1 MLCEETII
9 EETFYIIV
17 AGIGIS
23 IIVNLMLKKID
34 IPVIIGY
41 ILTGVGIVYLFGIKG
56 SSTLSD
62 IAEFGIVFLMF
73 MIGLEFSF
81 DRLRAM
87 KQEVLIF
94 GILQVIGTSLLFF
107 VLSYYVFGLSWVL
120 SLVVGMALSLS
131 STAIVLKHFEQ
142 SKQLNTVAG
151 RSVVGILIM
160 QDIAVIPILL
170 ILALLSNQDMGL
182 GTMVLKTFI
191 SGVIVLLVLLLPG
204 RHFATRILNL
214 AANSRLHELF
224 MGTILLIVFGAAAIS
239 HYFGFSMSLGAFIGG
254 MAISKSRYKYQV
266 QADLEHF
273 RDIFLGLFFVTV
285 GMQVDLNF
293 LFSQFFAIVLL
304 LVVIMGSKVG
314 LIYWI
319 LKFFRSSQ
327 SSIKTALSLSQ
338 IGEFSFAVFLNANS
352 NNLFVFDGGSGILG
366 YLQSRGIINIGSE
379 DIHQFLILMVI
390 FSMMITPFILKYLNP
405 ISSYFLKKNI
415 NYGLK
420 KDEVVNIPIPLQ
432 NHIIIVGYG
441 TYGIEVVNIMKK
453 NNARYVAIDYNITQV
468 EIGEKA
474 KDNVIF
480 GNITQESFLEK
491 LKLDLARCIV
501 ITIDN
506 TSIIKVICDR
516 ILEIAPGANI
526 IAKVDS
532 KTEEEELAKLKVNTI
547 NSKTQ
552 IAALLA
558 SYAFSDFSKS
568 FHCEEKGQK

>member
-1 MLCEETII
+1 M
-9 EETFYIIV
+9 
-17 AGIGIS
+17 S
-23 IIVNLMLKKID
+23 ILMNLILKKID

-41 ILTGVGIVYLFGIKG
+41 ILTGVMIVYLFGIKG

-62 IAEFGIVFLMF
+62 IAELGIVFLMF

-94 GILQVIGTSLLFF
+94 GILQVALTSVLFF
-107 VLSYYVFGLSWVL
+107 VLSYFIFGLSSVL
-120 SLVVGMALSLS
+120 SLVIAMALSLS
-131 STAIVLKHFEQ
+131 STAIVLKFFEEN
-142 SKQLNTVAG
+142 KQLNTVTG

-170 ILALLSNQDMGL
+170 ILAILSNEDTGL
-182 GTMVLKTFI
+182 GSMLVRTFI
-191 SGVIVLLVLLLPG
+191 SGVIVLGILLLPG
-204 RHFATRILNL
+204 RHFAARILNL
-214 AANSRLHELF
+214 AANSKLHELF
-224 MGTILLIVFGAAAIS
+224 MGTVLLIVFGAAAIS

-254 MAISKSRYKYQV
+254 MVISKSRYKYQV

-285 GMQVDLNF
+285 GMQIDLRF
-293 LFSQFFAIVLL
+293 LFSEFFAIMLL
-304 LVVIMGSKVG
+304 LFFVMGFKVL
-314 LIYWI
+314 LIYWV
-319 LKFFRSSQ
+319 LKIFRSSQ

-338 IGEFSFAVFLNANS
+338 IGEFSFAVFLNASS
-352 NNLFVFDGGSGILG
+352 NNLFIFDPSGFIG
-366 YLQSRGIINIGSE
+366 YLQNRGIVNILPG

-405 ISSYFLKKNI
+405 ISSYLLKKNI

-420 KDEVVNIPIPLQ
+420 KDESVQIPIPLE
-432 NHIIIVGYG
+432 NHIVVVGYG
-441 TYGIEVVNIMKK
+441 TYGVEVVNILKEHK
-453 NNARYVAIDYNITQV
+453 ARYLAVDYNIRQV

-480 GNITQESFLEK
+480 GNITQENFLEK
-491 LKLDLARCIV
+491 LKLDFAKCII

-516 ILEIAPGANI
+516 ILDLAPNANI
-526 IAKVDS
+526 IAKVDC
-532 KTEEEELAKLKVNTI
+532 KAEEEELEKLKVNSI
-547 NSKTQ
+547 NSKTE
-552 IAALLA
+552 IAVLLA
-558 SYAFSDFSKS
+558 SYAFSDFSKP
-568 FHCEEKGQK
+568 

>member
-1 MLCEETII
+1 M
-9 EETFYIIV
+9 F
-17 AGIGIS
+17 
-23 IIVNLMLKKID
+23 KKVD
-34 IPVIIGY
+34 IPAIIGY
-41 ILTGVGIVYLFGIKG
+41 IFTGIAIAYFFEIKG
-56 SSTLSD
+56 SKTLSD

-81 DRLRAM
+81 DRLKAM

-94 GILQVIGTSLLFF
+94 GILQVVGTSLLFF

-120 SLVVGMALSLS
+120 SLVVAMALSLS

-142 SKQLNTVAG
+142 TKQLNTVAG

-170 ILALLSNQDMGL
+170 ILALLSNEDMSL
-182 GTMVLKTFI
+182 GTMLIKTFV
-191 SGVIVLLVLLLPG
+191 SGVIVLAALLLPG

-214 AANSRLHELF
+214 AAISKTHELF
-224 MGTILLIVFGAAAIS
+224 MGTILFIVFGAAAIS

-285 GMQVDLNF
+285 GMQVDLSF
-293 LFSQFFAIVLL
+293 LFSQFFAIALL
-304 LVVIMGSKVG
+304 LFVVMAIKVG
-314 LIYWI
+314 VIYWI

-327 SSIKTALSLSQ
+327 SAMKTALSLSQ
-338 IGEFSFAVFLNANS
+338 IGEFSFAVFLIANS
-352 NNLFVFDGGSGILG
+352 NNLFVFDGSSGILG
-366 YLQSRGIINIGSE
+366 YLQSKGIIHIASK

-420 KDEVVNIPIPLQ
+420 KDEAVKIPIPLE
-432 NHIIIVGYG
+432 NHIVIVGYG
-441 TYGIEVVNIMKK
+441 TYGVEVVNIMKA

-468 EIGEKA
+468 ELGEKA

-491 LKLDLARCIV
+491 LKLDLAKCII

-506 TSIIKVICDR
+506 TSIIKAICDR
-516 ILEIAPGANI
+516 ILEIAPCANI
-526 IAKVDS
+526 IAKVDCKS
-532 KTEEEELAKLKVNTI
+532 EEEELAELKVNSI

-558 SYAFSDFSKS
+558 SYAFSDFSK
-568 FHCEEKGQK
+568 FHSEEKDKNESHS

>member
-1 MLCEETII
+1 MGL
-9 EETFYIIV
+9 
-17 AGIGIS
+17 GIS
-23 IIVNLMLKKID
+23 ILMNLILKKID

-41 ILTGVGIVYLFGIKG
+41 ILTGVMIVYLFGIKG

-62 IAEFGIVFLMF
+62 IAELGIVFLMF

-94 GILQVIGTSLLFF
+94 GILQVALTSVLFF
-107 VLSYYVFGLSWVL
+107 VLSYFIFGLSSVL
-120 SLVVGMALSLS
+120 SLVIAMALSLS
-131 STAIVLKHFEQ
+131 STAIVLKFFEEN
-142 SKQLNTVAG
+142 KQLNTVTG

-170 ILALLSNQDMGL
+170 ILAILSNEDTGL
-182 GTMVLKTFI
+182 GSMLVRTFI
-191 SGVIVLLVLLLPG
+191 SGVIVLGILLLPG
-204 RHFATRILNL
+204 RHFAARILNL
-214 AANSRLHELF
+214 AANSKLHELF
-224 MGTILLIVFGAAAIS
+224 MGTVLLIVFGAAAIS

-254 MAISKSRYKYQV
+254 MVISKSRYKYQV

-285 GMQVDLNF
+285 GMQIDLRF
-293 LFSQFFAIVLL
+293 LFSEFFAIMLL
-304 LVVIMGSKVG
+304 LFFVMGFKVL
-314 LIYWI
+314 LIYWV
-319 LKFFRSSQ
+319 LKIFRSSQ

-338 IGEFSFAVFLNANS
+338 IGEFSFAVFLNASS
-352 NNLFVFDGGSGILG
+352 NNLFIFDPSGFIG
-366 YLQSRGIINIGSE
+366 YLQNRGIVNILPG

-405 ISSYFLKKNI
+405 ISSYLLKKNI

-420 KDEVVNIPIPLQ
+420 KDESVQIPIPLE
-432 NHIIIVGYG
+432 NHIVVVGYG
-441 TYGIEVVNIMKK
+441 TYGVEVVNILKEHK
-453 NNARYVAIDYNITQV
+453 ARYLAVDYNIRQV

-480 GNITQESFLEK
+480 GNITQENFLEK
-491 LKLDLARCIV
+491 LKLDFAKCII

-516 ILEIAPGANI
+516 ILDLAPNANI
-526 IAKVDS
+526 IAKVDC
-532 KTEEEELAKLKVNTI
+532 KAEEEELEKLKVNSI
-547 NSKTQ
+547 NSKTE
-552 IAALLA
+552 IAVLLA
-558 SYAFSDFSKS
+558 SYAFSDFSKP
-568 FHCEEKGQK
+568 